1 MDIAALFLV
10 ISVLALLAG
19 TASSAVRI
27 ASRSRLI
34 DALKNAG
41 RQGGIEL
48 YEKHE
53 RDYELSGTVCRM
65 FAVAVFVIAVGT
77 VVEPTDPTYLR
88 PLAVFGIVAV
98 WLLTIAGA
106 LPIGWARY
114 AGESF
119 IARMLPALD
128 GMRLVCKPV
137 LRIVDL
143 IDEIIR
149 RLAGAPPEDVVR
161 VEKMEREILDA
172 VSEAETAGAVDEAER
187 HMIKSVMDM
196 DQRTVGEIMT
206 PRTDVKAVNIDADFE
221 QVRQTIIEAGHSRL
235 PVYEE
240 TLDTIHGVVYAK
252 DLFTVTDP
260 RSFSTR
266 ELMRAVPFIPE
277 TKDLNSLLRDFQ
289 AKRVH
294 IAIVLD
300 EYGGTAGLVTIEDIL
315 EEVVGEITDEHEVSP
330 AGPLI
335 VRINDSTVEVDAR
348 VRVDEINEE
357 LDLALAED
365 DAYDTVGGYVFSR
378 FGRVPTAGESVAED
392 KVRIEVLEA
401 DERKIKRLRILNIE
415 PPTNP

>member
-1 MDIAALFLV
+1 MEIAALFLV

-88 PLAVFGIVAV
+88 SLAVFGIVAV

-187 HMIKSVMDM
+187 NMIKSVMDM

-260 RSFSTR
+260 SSFSTR

-401 DERKIKRLRILNIE
+401 DERKIKRLRILNLE